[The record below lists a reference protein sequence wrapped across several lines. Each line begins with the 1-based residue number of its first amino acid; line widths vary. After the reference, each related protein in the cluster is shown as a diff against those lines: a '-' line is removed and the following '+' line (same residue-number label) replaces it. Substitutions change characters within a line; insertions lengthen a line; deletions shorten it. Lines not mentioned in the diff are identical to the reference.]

1 MISRD
6 RALAL
11 LSECTGDEIWS
22 LEHCRLRRVPPV
34 WIEQLADTYESG
46 FAADS
51 QTIYHQQRVTNQYHG
66 IRDVDLAVK
75 LGEALGVDIP
85 RATDTALNRAAV
97 VRAIKEAVMD
107 D

>member
-22 LEHCRLRRVPPV
+22 LEYCQLRRVPPA
-34 WIEQLADTYESG
+34 WIDQLSDAYESG
-46 FAADS
+46 FNSDS
-51 QTIYHQQRVTNQYHG
+51 QTIYHQQHVTNQYHG

-75 LGEALGVDIP
+75 LGEALGVDVP
-85 RATDTALNRAAV
+85 RATDTALGRAAI